1 MLAKCVFEV
10 HVNNLLRGILGLKR
24 VVCVTSVKHHFKR
37 AISYAYLIAR
47 LIFKTVPTNHD
58 WTMSKVARNMFLVA
72 RQLIKP
78 SYICGICELLAS
90 SCVIE
95 YSISA
100 SNGECKRTFDIS
112 LPRIDAHG
120 LKLPLSLANMKH
132 CSCSATSF

>member
-47 LIFKTVPTNHD
+47 LIFKTVQTKHD

-78 SYICGICELLAS
+78 SYI
-90 SCVIE
+90 
-95 YSISA
+95 
-100 SNGECKRTFDIS
+100 
-112 LPRIDAHG
+112 
-120 LKLPLSLANMKH
+120 
-132 CSCSATSF
+132 